1 MDAVS
6 AALEDYYN
14 QAESPPMSPTSM
26 SAMASAADTNC
37 NYLSR
42 AETTPGFTGLR
53 SLHALSGHSE
63 PTANSERVQQKP
75 GEAVLMN
82 RVMNTRDAV
91 AVENTGEPSL
101 SDKKEPCSTKIQK
114 PTIPENFSRLVPRS
128 KLKAVKQFL
137 SSFEYKQTPATHFNT
152 HKLRPLTRIMDTA
165 RMIIYSP
172 QPIKCVE
179 AVFLALYLTAGIPD
193 CDRTPLGFKTSL
205 NGQVFQHIVLLVQY
219 GGKFGAFGI
228 SRQADLM
235 NKDLTFN
242 SISDIVGN
250 YKAAYEASGHTILK
264 IRVGLPVEHRIQSPN
279 YVCWRHLS
287 LSPGTQSWEQCCE
300 ALENHVLKKNRLW
313 DLWLL
318 VGKGGDPRRKSLDRK
333 AALDTKALVKDGMK
347 KKKKVRTQDTT
358 MKAFAER
365 EQVVTK
371 REVRR
376 DSGSV
381 PSPSSYAEAKA
392 SKERKRGASL
402 AATKSLMK
410 TRLLQSK
417 TSFLIRQSVE
427 YVGPKLFSYRT
438 IPHSRGSLSISQTKR
453 HSRVSFNIDD
463 RKKDIPSKGKGK
475 RNNKLVK
482 DASRK
487 ARN

>member
-1 MDAVS
+1 
-6 AALEDYYN
+6 
-14 QAESPPMSPTSM
+14 
-26 SAMASAADTNC
+26 MASAADTNC

-114 PTIPENFSRLVPRS
+114 PTVPENFSRLVPRS
-128 KLKAVKQFL
+128 KLKAVKQ
-137 SSFEYKQTPATHFNT
+137 
-152 HKLRPLTRIMDTA
+152 
-165 RMIIYSP
+165 IIYSP

-264 IRVGLPVEHRIQSPN
+264 IRVGLP
-279 YVCWRHLS
+279 
-287 LSPGTQSWEQCCE
+287 CCE

-392 SKERKRGASL
+392 SKERKRGATL

-453 HSRVSFNIDD
+453 HSRVSFNVDD